1 MKKNDQMEIAD
12 KKNLER
18 DIKVYAAS
26 IIELCNCNIL
36 PFDWRKTV
44 KEFNNTLNKYQENSG
59 KHFDLKPS
67 IEKLNQF
74 KELLNTFYNNIEENK
89 IQASNANKIIMDL
102 ARILIPLNFAK
113 NPRFTHDSA
122 VPIPPLPT
130 LSLCDE
136 LNEIS
141 VELIGFAQN
150 QLVRGQNR
158 FISTIDQAI
167 QLIS

>member
-1 MKKNDQMEIAD
+1 M
-12 KKNLER
+12 
-18 DIKVYAAS
+18 
-26 IIELCNCNIL
+26 
-36 PFDWRKTV
+36 
-44 KEFNNTLNKYQENSG
+44 
-59 KHFDLKPS
+59 
-67 IEKLNQF
+67 
-74 KELLNTFYNNIEENK
+74 NTFYNNIEENK

-136 LNEIS
+136 FNEMS
-141 VELIGFAQN
+141 SEQIGFAQN

-158 FISTIDQAI
+158 FLSAVDQAI
-167 QLIS
+167 NLIS